1 MLGCKGH
8 TDPSPAE
15 DCSDTMT
22 INTMALRN
30 ATTPANAQPLFE
42 TEDETTM
49 TNENTTMTNEAPLQ
63 TAQVAAPSTSTAVAH
78 APSQGMSVAAIVK
91 DGVLS
96 VLKDAMHVEWD
107 TVPRILATNGGFQF
121 KESGEKLGDEIKL
134 ELHSYQTHWVCGPND
149 TSADFDLVKY
159 SEDGTLAR
167 DGTNLHQHLQSLK
180 SEGWVKASIQ
190 ERYVIVG
197 ELVATSGKNPSA
209 ELETLVQ
216 IDLPPTGVSS
226 FKNYMTQSSYRIG
239 KGKKTVDEAR
249 LLTLKAVV
257 AQNKA
262 KQDYTKVVFAL

>member
-1 MLGCKGH
+1 M
-8 TDPSPAE
+8 
-15 DCSDTMT
+15 
-22 INTMALRN
+22 
-30 ATTPANAQPLFE
+30 
-42 TEDETTM
+42 
-49 TNENTTMTNEAPLQ
+49 
-63 TAQVAAPSTSTAVAH
+63 
-78 APSQGMSVAAIVK
+78 
-91 DGVLS
+91 
-96 VLKDAMHVEWD
+96 
-107 TVPRILATNGGFQF
+107 
-121 KESGEKLGDEIKL
+121 
-134 ELHSYQTHWVCGPND
+134 
-149 TSADFDLVKY
+149 
-159 SEDGTLAR
+159 
-167 DGTNLHQHLQSLK
+167 K

-197 ELVATSGKNPSA
+197 ELVATSGKTPSV